1 MKINWSKIA
10 TYPAPLRLGIFIVIL
25 LICWLPIALPLYLI
39 LNYDPNLA
47 SIITMVAL
55 FGIFLFLLK
64 FWSDRVY
71 GISKGFQ
78 FYGLVWTRQNGIDWL
93 KGIAIGLLL
102 TFTLFF
108 TESLFGWVQIQASK
122 VFLLKII
129 LEGSLTGLGVA
140 FAEELFFRGWILTEL
155 EKDYSLNQS
164 LWSNALIFATLHFL
178 KPLGEIIRT
187 FPQFPAL
194 VLLGIALVLAKR
206 SHRQTLG
213 ICMGLHGGLVW
224 GYYIF
229 NVGELIKYSDTV
241 PTWIT
246 GIDRNPLAGLMGIFF
261 LSMLVLW
268 SNQAQIKILHK

>member
-1 MKINWSKIA
+1 LKINWSKFA
-10 TYPAPLRLGIFIVIL
+10 TYPVPLRLGIFIAVL
-25 LICWLPIALPLYLI
+25 LVCWLPIALPLYLI

-47 SIITMVAL
+47 SIVTMVAL

-71 GISKGFQ
+71 GITKGFQ

-93 KGIAIGLLL
+93 KGIAIGLLF

-108 TESLFGWVQIQASK
+108 TESLFGWVQIQPSK

-140 FAEELFFRGWILTEL
+140 FAEELFFRGWLLTEL

-206 SHRQTLG
+206 SHQKTLG

-224 GYYIF
+224 GYYIL
-229 NVGELIKYSDTV
+229 NVGELVKYSDTV

-246 GIDRNPLAGLMGIFF
+246 GIDRNPLAGVMGILF
-261 LSMLVLW
+261 LSVLVLW
-268 SNQAQIKILHK
+268 NKRNVNLSN

>member
-10 TYPAPLRLGIFIVIL
+10 TYPAPLRLGIFIAIL

-93 KGIAIGLLL
+93 KGIAIGLLF
-102 TFTLFF
+102 TFSLFF
-108 TESLFGWVQIQASK
+108 TESIFGWVQIQPSK

-129 LEGSLTGLGVA
+129 LEGSLTGLGVG
-140 FAEELFFRGWILTEL
+140 FAEELFFRGWLLTEL
-155 EKDYSLNQS
+155 EKDYSLKKS
-164 LWSNALIFATLHFL
+164 LWINSLLFATLHFL

-206 SHRQTLG
+206 SHHQTLG

-224 GYYIF
+224 AYYII
-229 NVGELIKYSDTV
+229 NVGELVTYSNTV

-246 GIDRNPLAGLMGIFF
+246 GIDRNPLAGVMGILF
-261 LSMLVLW
+261 LSVLVLR
-268 SNQAQIKILHK
+268 QLFRKI

>member
-1 MKINWSKIA
+1 MKINWSKFA
-10 TYPAPLRLGIFIVIL
+10 TYPVPLRLGIFIAVL
-25 LICWLPIALPLYLI
+25 LVCWLPIALPLYLI

-47 SIITMVAL
+47 SIVTMVAL

-71 GISKGFQ
+71 GITKGFQ

-93 KGIAIGLLL
+93 KGIAIGLLF

-108 TESLFGWVQIQASK
+108 TESLFGWVQIQPSK

-140 FAEELFFRGWILTEL
+140 FAEELFFRGWLLTEL

-206 SHRQTLG
+206 SHQKTLG

-224 GYYIF
+224 GYYIL
-229 NVGELIKYSDTV
+229 NVGELVKYSDTV

-246 GIDRNPLAGLMGIFF
+246 GIDRNPLAGVMGILF
-261 LSMLVLW
+261 LSVLVLW
-268 SNQAQIKILHK
+268 NKRNVNLSN

>member
-1 MKINWSKIA
+1 LKINGSKIA
-10 TYPAPLRLGIFIVIL
+10 TYPAPLRLGIFIAIL

-47 SIITMVAL
+47 SILTMVAL

-71 GISKGFQ
+71 GISQGFQ

-102 TFTLFF
+102 TFSLFF
-108 TESLFGWVQIQASK
+108 TESLFGWVQIQPSK

-178 KPLGEIIRT
+178 KPLGEIVRA

-246 GIDRNPLAGLMGIFF
+246 GIDRNPLAGVMGILF
-261 LSMLVLW
+261 LILLVLW
-268 SNQAQIKILHK
+268 NKPQTP